1 MMRWE
6 NITESE
12 LQQKETIQT
21 EFGETLSWKY
31 LSWVRNNQIDWH
43 IPTHILYGNKDNLQS
58 LKDIEDFALK
68 IGADVTAMEGG
79 EHWLHTEEQMQ
90 FLDAW
95 IRAQKLR

>member
-31 LSWVRNNQIDWH
+31 LSWVRSNQIDWH
-43 IPTHILYGNKDNLQS
+43 IPTHILYGNNDNLQS
-58 LKDIEDFALK
+58 LKDIEDFARK
-68 IGADVTAMEGG
+68 I
-79 EHWLHTEEQMQ
+79 
-90 FLDAW
+90 
-95 IRAQKLR
+95 